1 MFPAVASHH
10 FRPLTV
16 ITSRQRPLKTDSKPL
31 TSLSSKPLT
40 SHRPLNRNSSKNI
53 FDKML
58 AMLVF
63 ASWFIS
69 FATSAPLLPQHV
81 CQYKPASL
89 SLSCTCSRPS
99 LTVNSISQLLSEWP
113 ERPVEGLAISNCS
126 SLDLNISTTNLT
138 HPLLQITVDSIDYL
152 TVRGI
157 EVNPAST
164 LDLHMSGV
172 RLQANILGDIVCRGC
187 RENSTL
193 PGITVQVTDS
203 PLLMLQSLTVGTVVL
218 RMKTRNV
225 AHVKVSQSDLG
236 SMKGDSFEVF
246 YTSKFEIRDSV
257 FTNVESGEE
266 VLVLN
271 HVHDFLLDHVVGLS
285 NTSYSLLS
293 NDTTMTVYCSPV
305 PLAPWDVSVCGPPP
319 FIEPHTEAKP
329 EFWAR

>member
-1 MFPAVASHH
+1 
-10 FRPLTV
+10 
-16 ITSRQRPLKTDSKPL
+16 
-31 TSLSSKPLT
+31 
-40 SHRPLNRNSSKNI
+40 
-53 FDKML
+53 ML
-58 AMLVF
+58 A
-63 ASWFIS
+63 
-69 FATSAPLLPQHV
+69 
-81 CQYKPASL
+81 K
-89 SLSCTCSRPS
+89 
-99 LTVNSISQLLSEWP
+99 WP
-113 ERPVEGLAISNCS
+113 ERPVEALAISNCS

-157 EVNPAST
+157 EVNPASS
-164 LDLHMSGV
+164 LDLHLSGV
-172 RLQANILGDIVCRGC
+172 RLQANILGDIVCPGC
-187 RENSTL
+187 DQNSTL
-193 PGITVQVTDS
+193 PGITLQVTDS
-203 PLLMLQSLTVGTVVL
+203 PLLMLQSLTVGSVVL

-271 HVHDFLLDHVVGLS
+271 HVHDLLLDHVVGLS

-319 FIEPHTEAKP
+319 LIEPHTEPKP
-329 EFWAR
+329 EFWARTNYAGAITTLIVVVVLIAIIVAVITLHKRGKLEDIL